1 MTTVPRRKLLLDMDG
16 ATATASLFDEYAPK
30 TCEAVWNILPVTGRS
45 IHANWSGREM
55 MLHLE
60 GDKILRLPQEVP
72 VHSNY
77 IYEGDIHYFYRASS
91 LSRGK
96 QLAYSAQFQR
106 ELSEFAIFYGEPAGE
121 GLSAYDPPRTPY
133 ADGVHVV
140 CKFAAL
146 DRPIPQAFK
155 MKCESARYEGLKP
168 LTVSRHE

>member
-1 MTTVPRRKLLLDMDG
+1 MTMSGRKLLLDMDG
-16 ATATASLFDEYAPK
+16 ATATATMFEEYAPK

-91 LSRGK
+91 LSRGSSSHT
-96 QLAYSAQFQR
+96 APSSR
-106 ELSEFAIFYGEPAGE
+106 GSSPSSPSSTENPPARGFLPTTRPAPHTPTASTWCASSRRWT
-121 GLSAYDPPRTPY
+121 GLSSE
-133 ADGVHVV
+133 
-140 CKFAAL
+140 
-146 DRPIPQAFK
+146 AFK
-155 MKCESARYEGLKP
+155 MKCESRAPTR
-168 LTVSRHE
+168 V